1 MGLTRKVYDL
11 STTTVLALPSAAS
24 TTVNGTMI
32 DLGSVPNDVLAE
44 NLEVHLSFPALSTTI
59 APDTRTF
66 IFSIEDSADNSTYA
80 ALDPVASK
88 TYTGA
93 GSAGIS
99 AVAAT
104 APFQFKLPPNVKR
117 YIRVKCVSGASTTDA
132 SALSYTVRLAY

>member
-1 MGLTRKVYDL
+1 MGYIRKVYDL
-11 STTTVLALPSAAS
+11 TTTTVLAMPSAAS
-24 TTVNGTMI
+24 TTVDGTMI
-32 DLGSVPNDVLAE
+32 DLGSVANEVLAE
-44 NLEVHLSFPALSTTI
+44 GLEVHLSFPALSTTI

-66 IFSIEDSADNSTYA
+66 IFSIEDSADNSSWA
-80 ALDPVASK
+80 ALSPVASK

-93 GSAGIS
+93 GGAGVS

-104 APFQFKLPPNVKR
+104 APFQFKLTPNVRR

>member
-24 TTVNGTMI
+24 TMLNGTMI

-66 IFSIEDSADNSTYA
+66 IFSIEDSADNSSYS

-93 GSAGIS
+93 TSSGIG

-104 APFQFKLPPNVKR
+104 APFQFKLPPNVRR

>member
-93 GSAGIS
+93 GGTGIS
-99 AVAAT
+99 AVSAL
-104 APFQFKLPPNVKR
+104 APFQFKLPPTVRR